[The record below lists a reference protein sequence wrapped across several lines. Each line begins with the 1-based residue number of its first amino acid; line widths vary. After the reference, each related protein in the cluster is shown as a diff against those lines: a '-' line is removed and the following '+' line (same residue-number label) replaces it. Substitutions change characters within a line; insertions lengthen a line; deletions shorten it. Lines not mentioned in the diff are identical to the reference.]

1 MTRKFLA
8 AAVCLLWAAVSCVSA
23 QNAAAGKVDKS
34 KLEQFIRYTE
44 GYTALVKM
52 TISDPEPSAFKNLDR
67 LTVHL
72 SLGEQKI
79 DKVYYVAADGQL
91 LNGTVWNLNESPYLE
106 TFQHLPRSGPSFGPA
121 NAKVTIVV
129 FSDFQC
135 PYCRQFAKT
144 IREQIPKKF
153 PNDVRI
159 EFQDFPISSI
169 HKWAYAAAEAAH
181 CVADGNNETFWKYHD
196 WIFEHQEE
204 MNAAN
209 VKDKSVEFAKTIGV
223 DPVKVGACTDQHAT
237 AGLVNTGLQAGQELS
252 VQQTPTSFV
261 NGRLVSGALK
271 ADDLS
276 SIINLELSRPASV
289 PAPPAPKSSEGKSIR
304 P

>member
-1 MTRKFLA
+1 MLRNALVA
-8 AAVCLLWAAVSCVSA
+8 IVCLLWASA
-23 QNAAAGKVDKS
+23 SGSFAQSTGAARVDKA

-44 GYTALVKM
+44 GYTAMVKV
-52 TISDPEPSAFKNLDR
+52 TVGDPEPSPFKGLDR
-67 LTVHL
+67 LPVHL

-79 DKVYYVAADGQL
+79 DKFYYVSADGQIV
-91 LNGTVWNLNESPYLE
+91 NGTVWNLNQSPYSE
-106 TFQHLPRSGPSFGPA
+106 TFEHLPRTGPSFGPA

-144 IREQIPKKF
+144 IREQIPKKY

-159 EFQDFPISSI
+159 EFQDFPIASI
-169 HKWAYAAAEAAH
+169 HKWAQAAAEASH
-181 CVADGNNETFWKYHD
+181 CVGEGNNEAFWKFHD

-204 MNAAN
+204 ITAGN
-209 VKDKSVEFAKTIGV
+209 VKDKSMEFAKTIGV
-223 DPVKVGACTDQHAT
+223 DPAKVGACIDGHAG
-237 AGLVNTGLQAGQELS
+237 AGPVKAGLQAGQELS

-261 NGRLVSGALK
+261 NGRMVSGALK
-271 ADDLS
+271 AEDLAT
-276 SIINLELSRPASV
+276 IIQLELSRPASV
-289 PAPPAPKSSEGKSIR
+289 PGPPAPKSTDGKPLR